1 MLAAISDEILAVWVR
16 AWNDIEA
23 ELLTEWPGWT
33 ERRIQLE
40 EARRVAAQKVIQAA
54 EETGV
59 ILTQNAR
66 AMIERGLWEQPMLLE
81 PQLPPE
87 LRASI
92 LFPPAGEVDRMV
104 ERVTQQITATTY
116 VLSVEAS
123 EAVRRSLVLG
133 LAGGENPREVA
144 RRMIEMVE
152 GPFNG
157 GVARAQ
163 VIARTEMIDAHRDA
177 TKLAQDANADIL
189 QGWYWYTNLD
199 LRTCP
204 SCVEQHGK
212 LHPLDQPGPLDHQQG
227 RCARLP
233 AVKPW
238 RELGIDVDGP
248 PGPDIGDGHSW
259 FLNLTP
265 DQQRQVLGP
274 KRYDAWLAGDYPMNV
289 WSVRR
294 STEGWRDSFG
304 VGPVKA

>member
-1 MLAAISDEILAVWVR
+1 MLAAISDEVLAVWVR

-81 PQLPPE
+81 PQLPPQLHATI
-87 LRASI
+87 LR
-92 LFPPAGEVDRMV
+92 PPAGEVDRMV

-238 RELGIDVDGP
+238 RELGIDLDGP
-248 PGPDIGDGHSW
+248 HGPDIGDGHSW

-274 KRYDAWLAGDYPMNV
+274 KRYDAWLAGDYPMSK